1 MFLLPSLPVF
11 NKLKTLMAISGF
23 DISKIVSFPVHD
35 PVLIFAIIL
44 VIIFVSPLLLR
55 KFNVP
60 GIIILIVSGIIIG
73 PNGLNII
80 ENNGAIDLFSTI
92 GILFL
97 MFIAGLNLDQ
107 QQFKRTRYK
116 SLLFGILTFVLP
128 FTIGLPVCYYLLHYN
143 FITSLMIA
151 NMFSTHTMVSYPVVS
166 RLNITR
172 NEAVAVATGGTVVTD
187 TLVLLV
193 LAAISGKVTG
203 GSGAMLYIKLL
214 IFFLLF
220 LLILVYLIPPVSR
233 WVFKRLEDDNYSQ
246 FIYVALVVFIC
257 AIVAKIAGLEPI
269 IGAFA
274 AGFIMSSLIPADSM
288 LRNRINFTGN
298 ALFIPFFLISVG
310 MIVNLHGLFTS
321 PQAIMIAGVLTI
333 VALIGKYVA
342 ATTAS
347 WIIGFSNDQRKLLF
361 GLTSSHAAAILAV
374 IMVGYKLGIIN
385 IDVINGTILLI
396 LITCVVSSFV
406 TESAGRKIALSTGN
420 ATGKPLREYNESIL
434 ISLSNPNT
442 MEKLLDLALNL
453 KKKDHS
459 QPLYGLCI
467 VNDDED
473 AVNKLRTARTFLKSV
488 TERAHAT
495 GRMIETLAT
504 IDINIAAGIKRVA
517 REKEATDIIIGS
529 SGRYNFADF
538 IFGRSI
544 EQLLAGAA
552 QNVFV
557 YNPVLPLNLC
567 RKIIMFIPQNA
578 EKESGFSSLVNRIS
592 HLSLRLSIPLTIK
605 APISTCDNVV
615 NVLSKSKS
623 ELQVLYYPFDYYAP
637 NIEKELKFEP
647 EDLIVFFAP
656 RSGSISFN
664 TDYESL
670 LKKTL
675 KDLRSNSYLI
685 LYSGFIS

>member
-1 MFLLPSLPVF
+1 MTV
-11 NKLKTLMAISGF
+11 TGF
-23 DISKIVSFPVHD
+23 DISKIINFPVHD

-44 VIIFVSPLLLR
+44 VIIFISPLLLR

-60 GIIILIVSGIIIG
+60 GIIILIISGIIIG

-107 QQFKRTRYK
+107 QQFRRTRYK
-116 SLLFGILTFVLP
+116 SLLFGILTYIIP
-128 FTIGLPVCYYLLHYN
+128 FIIGLPVCYYLLHYN

-203 GSGAMLYIKLL
+203 GAGVMLYVKLL
-214 IFFLLF
+214 VFFLIF
-220 LLILVYLIPPVSR
+220 LVILVYLIPPISR

-246 FIYVALVVFIC
+246 FIYVALVVFVC
-257 AIVAKIAGLEPI
+257 AIVAKVAGLEPI

-274 AGFIMSSLIPADSM
+274 AGFIMSNLIPPDSM

-310 MIVNLHGLFTS
+310 MIVNLHGIFTN
-321 PQAIMIAGVLTI
+321 PQAIIVAIVLTV
-333 VALIGKYVA
+333 VALIGKYLA
-342 ATTAS
+342 AGSTS
-347 WIIGFSNDQRKLLF
+347 WIIGFSKDQRKLLF

-374 IMVGYKLGIIN
+374 IMVGYKLGIIDN
-385 IDVINGTILLI
+385 TIINGTILLI
-396 LITCVVSSFV
+396 LITCIVSSFV
-406 TESAGRKIALSTGN
+406 TDSAGRKIALSTGGAN
-420 ATGKPLREYNESIL
+420 VKPVREYDESI
-434 ISLSNPNT
+434 IVSLSNPNN

-459 QPLYGLCI
+459 QPLYGLCV

-473 AVNKLRTARTFLKSV
+473 AVSKLHTARTFLRSV
-488 TERAHAT
+488 TERAQAT
-495 GRMIETLAT
+495 GRQIETLAT
-504 IDINIAAGIKRVA
+504 IDINISAGIKRVA
-517 REKEATDIIIGS
+517 REKDATDIIIGS
-529 SGRYNFADF
+529 SGKFNFADF

-544 EQLLAGAA
+544 EQLLDSAT

-557 YNPVLPLNLC
+557 YNPVLTLNLC

-578 EKESGFSSLVNRIS
+578 EKEAGFNSFINRIS
-592 HLSLRLSIPLTIK
+592 HLSIKLGVPLTIK
-605 APISTCDNVV
+605 AKVSTCDIVV
-615 NVLSKSKS
+615 SALAKTK
-623 ELQVLYYPFDYYAP
+623 EDLHVLYYPFDYSAP

-656 RSGSISFN
+656 RNGSISYN
-664 TDYESL
+664 ADYESL
-670 LKKTL
+670 IKKTVKAL
-675 KDLRSNSYLI
+675 ESSNYLI
-685 LYSGFIS
+685 FYSGLNI

>member
-1 MFLLPSLPVF
+1 
-11 NKLKTLMAISGF
+11 MAIKDF

-35 PVLIFAIIL
+35 PVLIFALIL
-44 VIIFVSPLLLR
+44 VIIFISPLLLR
-55 KFNVP
+55 RFNVP

-107 QQFKRTRYK
+107 QQFRRTRYK
-116 SLLFGILTFVLP
+116 SLLFGIFTYVIPFV
-128 FTIGLPVCYYLLHYN
+128 IGLPVCYFLLHFN

-166 RLNITR
+166 RLNISR

-203 GSGAMLYIKLL
+203 GTGLMLYVKLL
-214 IFFLLF
+214 VFFLIF

-246 FIYVALVVFIC
+246 FIYVALVVFVC

-274 AGFIMSSLIPADSM
+274 AGFIMSSLIPQDSM
-288 LRNRINFTGN
+288 LRNRIDFTGN

-310 MIVNLHGLFTS
+310 MIVNLHGLLTN
-321 PQAIMIAGVLTI
+321 PQAIIVAVVLTV
-333 VALIGKYVA
+333 VALIGKYLA
-342 ATTAS
+342 AGSAS
-347 WIIGFSNDQRKLLF
+347 WIIGFSNDQRRLLF

-374 IMVGYKLGIIN
+374 IMVGYKLGIIDIN
-385 IDVINGTILLI
+385 VINGTILLI
-396 LITCVVSSFV
+396 LITCVVSSIV
-406 TESAGRKIALSTGN
+406 TETAGRKIALSTGSES
-420 ATGKPLREYNESIL
+420 GKPGREYTESI
-434 ISLSNPNT
+434 IVSLSNPNT

-459 QPLYGLCI
+459 QPLYGLC
-467 VNDDED
+467 VVKDDED
-473 AVNKLRTARTFLKSV
+473 AVNKLRTAQTFLKSV

-495 GRMIETLAT
+495 GRRIETIAT
-504 IDINIAAGIKRVA
+504 IDINIAAGIKRMA

-529 SGRYNFADF
+529 SGKFNFADF

-544 EQLLAGAA
+544 EQLLDSAT

-567 RKIIMFIPQNA
+567 RRIIMFVPLNA
-578 EKESGFSSLVNRIS
+578 EKEAGFNSFINRIS
-592 HLSLRLSIPLTIK
+592 HLSLKLAVPLTIK
-605 APISTCDNVV
+605 AKVSTCDIVV
-615 NVLSKSKS
+615 STLAKGKDD
-623 ELQVLYYPFDYYAP
+623 LQVLYYPFDYSAP

-656 RSGSISFN
+656 RNGSISYNADF
-664 TDYESL
+664 ESL
-670 LKKTL
+670 MKKTL
-675 KDLRSNSYLI
+675 KDLESNNYLI
-685 LYSGFIS
+685 LYSGLIV